1 MWLHVVKIYNYTHAV
16 NVSIGLI
23 GGGNITATHA
33 RAVRAV
39 AGADV
44 AAIYGTNIEKVRRL
58 SHEHGGEAY
67 AELDAFLAHRPM
79 DIVIVGSPSGVHA
92 AHGIA
97 SARQGLHVL
106 VEKPIDIKTERA
118 DALIAEAEK
127 AGIKLGV
134 IFQDRLKPGIRR
146 IKEFVD
152 RRTLG
157 SPILADA
164 RVKWYRP
171 PEYYANSRWRGT
183 WSLDGGAALINQG
196 THTVDLVLWLFG
208 DVTRVQAVLKTKLHT
223 IEAEDT
229 LAALLEFESG
239 ALGVLQ
245 AATSVYPGYPRR
257 IELTGS
263 EGTMILEQDRLIEVR
278 LRHNKSAS
286 VFTESMDENP
296 SPSSPIVS
304 DHRAHQA
311 VLEDFIR
318 AIETNS
324 RPVCDGHE
332 GRRSLALIESIYKS
346 CSATTY

>member
-1 MWLHVVKIYNYTHAV
+1 VVSHREHHNYTHDV
-16 NVSIGLI
+16 ISIGLI
-23 GGGNITATHA
+23 GGGNITDTHA

-39 AGADV
+39 PGASIT
-44 AAIYGTNIEKVRRL
+44 AICGTNIQRVRGL
-58 SHEHGGEAY
+58 TGEHGGEAY
-67 AELDAFLAHRPM
+67 TDLDAFLAHRPM

-92 AHGIA
+92 THGIA
-97 SARQGLHVL
+97 AARQGLHVL
-106 VEKPIDIKTERA
+106 VEKPIDINTARA
-118 DALIAEAEK
+118 DALIVEAEK
-127 AGIKLGV
+127 AGVKLGV

-146 IKEFVD
+146 TKELVE
-152 RRTLG
+152 RGTLG

-196 THTVDLVLWLFG
+196 VHTVDLLLWLFG
-208 DVTRVQAVLKTKLHT
+208 EVRRVQAAMRTKLHT

-229 LAALLEFESG
+229 LAAVLEFESG

-245 AATSVYPGYPRR
+245 AATSIYPGYPRR

-263 EGTMILEQDRLIEVR
+263 EGTMILEQDRLIEIR
-278 LRHNKSAS
+278 LRHDEPAS
-286 VFTESMDENP
+286 IFAESMDENP
-296 SPSSPIVS
+296 SPSSPVVS

-324 RPVCDGHE
+324 RPVCDGRE

-346 CSATTY
+346 CSAA

>member
-1 MWLHVVKIYNYTHAV
+1 VVSHREHHNYTHDV
-16 NVSIGLI
+16 ISIGLI
-23 GGGNITATHA
+23 GGGNITDTHA
-33 RAVRAV
+33 RAVQAV
-39 AGADV
+39 PDASI
-44 AAIYGTNIEKVRRL
+44 AAICGTNIQKVRCL
-58 SHEHGGEAY
+58 TGEHGGEAY
-67 AELDAFLAHRPM
+67 TDLDAFLAHRPM

-92 AHGIA
+92 THGIA
-97 SARQGLHVL
+97 AARQGLHVL
-106 VEKPIDIKTERA
+106 VEKPIDINTARA
-118 DALIAEAEK
+118 DALIVEAEK
-127 AGIKLGV
+127 AGVKLGV

-146 IKEFVD
+146 TKELVE
-152 RRTLG
+152 RGTLG

-171 PEYYANSRWRGT
+171 PEYYANSRWRGA

-196 THTVDLVLWLFG
+196 VHTVDLLLWLFG
-208 DVTRVQAVLKTKLHT
+208 EVRHVQAAMRTKLHT

-229 LAALLEFESG
+229 LAAILEFESG

-245 AATSVYPGYPRR
+245 AATSIYPGYPRR

-263 EGTMILEQDRLIEVR
+263 EGTMILEQDRLIEIR
-278 LRHNKSAS
+278 LRHDEPAS
-286 VFTESMDENP
+286 IFAESMDENP
-296 SPSSPIVS
+296 SPSSPVVS

-324 RPVCDGHE
+324 RPVCDGRE

-346 CSATTY
+346 CSAA